1 MRHSILI
8 TQLFIV
14 FGFTITITFAQHAE
28 DPDPLR
34 FESQIHTFQ
43 DWDRKNSFVE
53 NAILF
58 TGSSSVRLWN
68 TATAFPDYPVLNR
81 GFGGSHLSD
90 VKAHYE
96 SVIAPY
102 KPSVLVLY
110 AGDNDVASGKSAEQ
124 ILSDYTNL
132 AEKFLAD
139 FPDGKLL
146 FISIKPSKSRWDFW
160 PKMKEI
166 NKTVENYNQK
176 QERLYYVDLASPL
189 LDNSHKPDPSLFSDD
204 LLHLNENGYK
214 VWTENIEPVLLNIL
228 NE

>member
-1 MRHSILI
+1 MKLLIL
-8 TQLFIV
+8 TAHLLTV
-14 FGFTITITFAQHAE
+14 FSFTVTITFAQNAD

-34 FESQIHTFQ
+34 FESQIQIFQ

-58 TGSSSVRLWN
+58 TGSSSIRSWN

-90 VKAHYE
+90 VNAHYE

-102 KPSVLVLY
+102 KPSLLVLY
-110 AGDNDVASGKSAEQ
+110 AGDNDVAYGKSSDQ
-124 ILSDYTNL
+124 IITDYTQL
-132 AEKFLAD
+132 AKRFLAD
-139 FPDGKLL
+139 FPNGKLL
-146 FISIKPSKSRWDFW
+146 FVSIKPSNSRWEFW
-160 PKMKEI
+160 PIMKEI

-189 LDNSHKPDPSLFSDD
+189 LDENHKPDPSFFLDD
-204 LLHLNENGYK
+204 FLHLNENGYK
-214 VWTENIEPVLLNIL
+214 VWTEAIEPVILKIL